1 MILRIHG
8 DIILTVVSADPRY
21 RIGRQDGFAKNFQ
34 ALLKRQFC
42 ISYESFLRTLAAD
55 LTHDF
60 PRIKSRYPRNPEL
73 LHNLGKRGFASEI
86 GWTVIVISDDES
98 AYCRA
103 SRFIIVIIDPVVPD
117 QRICHDHELICV

>member
-34 ALLKRQFC
+34 ALLKRQLC
-42 ISYESFLRTLAAD
+42 IRYQSFLRPLTAY
-55 LTHDF
+55 LTHNL
-60 PRIKSRYPRNPEL
+60 PCIKSRYSRNPKF
-73 LHNLGKRGFASEI
+73 LHDLGKRVFTSEV

-117 QRICHDHELICV
+117 QRICHDHELICI